1 MPRAQQFSII
11 DAARKRLLEWA
22 EARRI
27 PLVRVEFVVPFVEN
41 DFSLGAW
48 LFYDTGAS
56 VAIHEAHGVTAAL
69 RERFLAAL
77 RGARLSGG
85 VDRKS

>member
-48 LFYDTGAS
+48 LFTTPAR
-56 VAIHEAHGVTAAL
+56 AL
-69 RERFLAAL
+69 RSTKQTA
-77 RGARLSGG
+77 
-85 VDRKS
+85 